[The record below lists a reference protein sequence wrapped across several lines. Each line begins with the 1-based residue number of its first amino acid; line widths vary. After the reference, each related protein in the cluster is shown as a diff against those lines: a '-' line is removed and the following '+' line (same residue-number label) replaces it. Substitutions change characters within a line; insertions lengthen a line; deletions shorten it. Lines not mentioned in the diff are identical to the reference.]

1 MADELTGLARVTEP
15 MREPIRAYASLV
27 RELAG
32 PSAKALTLF
41 GAIAAGSFDPARHT
55 ARSVLVLDN
64 VDLSMLRRLSHHGV
78 ALGRRN
84 ISAPLVMTPKYI
96 SASLDTFALELIE
109 IHQMHLTI
117 FGEEFF
123 GDLKFEEAH
132 VRLQCEREL
141 KTILIGLRKGL
152 LAAAGRDKVI
162 SALETDVG
170 EGLVRTLRGMLW
182 IKGQRQAQSGG
193 QVVTEVEKIIDRK
206 LPGVSTALDPG
217 GEHGWDAFQA
227 LYRDVEALGEIADA
241 W

>member
-1 MADELTGLARVTEP
+1 MADELAGLARVTEP
-15 MREPIRAYASLV
+15 MREPIRAYAVLV

-32 PSAKALTLF
+32 SSAKALTLF
-41 GAIAAGSFDPARHT
+41 GAIAADSFDPSRHT

-64 VDLSMLRRLSHHGV
+64 VDLPMLRRVSNHGV
-78 ALGRRN
+78 ALGRKS

-96 SASLDTFALELIE
+96 GASLDTFPLELIE

-123 GDLKFEEAH
+123 DDLKFEDVH

-141 KTILIGLRKGL
+141 KTILIGLRQGL

-170 EGLVRTLRGMLW
+170 EGLTRTLRGMLW
-182 IKGQRQAQSGG
+182 LKGQKQAEPAGV
-193 QVVTEVEKIIDRK
+193 VVTEVEKIIDRK
-206 LPGVSTALDPG
+206 LPGVRTALDPSG
-217 GEHGWDAFQA
+217 RHGWDEFQA
-227 LYRDVEALGEIADA
+227 LYGDVEALGEIADA